1 MQKVIYTSR
10 LVGGLGNKLFQ
21 IASAYSAA
29 KRDGASYIIDPFD
42 SILAHT
48 PLINYKKNILSKLEF
63 SLEPLNFDLY
73 EEKLNFPIIPI
84 PSFKKNTKIIGYFS
98 SFKYFDRQLI
108 SRLFSG
114 DVISRFYTKIRYNYL
129 FKNSISLH
137 IRRGDYLTDASMD
150 VLSIDYYRSAI
161 EKMGIDKTYVV
172 FSDDINWCK
181 KNLQFIPKKNFV
193 TRNKDYLDLLTMA
206 KFKYHIT
213 ANSTFSWWGAYLS
226 GCPAENIISPNL
238 SRWHKSSFKDLFKA
252 NHSCEIT
259 EFSESFFIP
268 GVKLI

>member
-1 MQKVIYTSR
+1 LWSVES
-10 LVGGLGNKLFQ
+10 
-21 IASAYSAA
+21 SAYPD
-29 KRDGASYIIDPFD
+29 RF
-42 SILAHT
+42 
-48 PLINYKKNILSKLEF
+48 LIK
-63 SLEPLNFDLY
+63 
-73 EEKLNFPIIPI
+73 
-84 PSFKKNTKIIGYFS
+84 
-98 SFKYFDRQLI
+98 Q
-108 SRLFSG
+108 LFSG
-114 DVISRFYTKIRYNYL
+114 DFFTRIYTKMRFRFLN
-129 FKNSISLH
+129 NANVSLH

-161 EKMGIDKTYVV
+161 EKMGINKKYVV

-181 KNLQFIPKKNFV
+181 KNLQFIPKKIFV